1 MDRSRLRSWTVA
13 VVVAVALVAAACGDD
28 GGAET
33 ADNTT
38 SAPGAV
44 ATGSTT
50 TVPPSTTSA
59 PATTTAPTTTT
70 TQAGPVSDTVFVTV
84 DEMVLGWWDG
94 SAWVETAE
102 VEADVP
108 PIEGETLRSVEGLPD
123 VVAAE
128 PVANC
133 MPEAGV
139 VNWWIDALDGLRAS
153 GTHDLQPRPYE
164 EIGAADAHVDAIRAV
179 LDAGGVDPAVPVE
192 ISRVTRFDI
201 EGDGVDEVVIE
212 AQRFPEGP
220 LLGFIDEGHYS
231 VVVLRR
237 VLPDDSVENITLHA
251 GIADLEQAGQYVLR
265 VDSAGPIDVN
275 GDGAY
280 ELASRWSYY
289 EGGGA
294 SLFELGAEPAEVL
307 VAGCGV

>member
-1 MDRSRLRSWTVA
+1 M
-13 VVVAVALVAAACGDD
+13 
-28 GGAET
+28 
-33 ADNTT
+33 
-38 SAPGAV
+38 
-44 ATGSTT
+44 
-50 TVPPSTTSA
+50 
-59 PATTTAPTTTT
+59 
-70 TQAGPVSDTVFVTV
+70 SDTVFVTV

-94 SAWVETAE
+94 SAWIETAE
-102 VEADVP
+102 VETEVP
-108 PIEGETLRSVEGLPD
+108 PIAGETLRSVEGLAD
-123 VVAAE
+123 VVAVE
-128 PVANC
+128 PVASC

-139 VNWWIDALDGLRAS
+139 VNWWIDGLDGVRAS
-153 GTHDLQPRPYE
+153 GAHDLQPRPYE
-164 EIGAADAHVDAIRAV
+164 VIGAADAHVDAIRAV
-179 LDAGGVDPAVPVE
+179 LDANGVDPAVPVE
-192 ISRVTRFDI
+192 ISQVTRFDI

-265 VDSAGPIDVN
+265 VDLAGPIDVN

-289 EGGGA
+289 EGGGV